1 MGDGP
6 DEPRWA
12 ARRQTL
18 RPVASKTR
26 ANLRESKCH
35 SAPVSLGR
43 SAMDQGANSGP
54 PFLLF
59 YAVRAI
65 RIPPRLRGRGNHQK
79 RRDRRTGWPAR
90 ALPPPRPL
98 AQRKRR
104 EAKAGRPWL
113 APPPCLRALCGSAMR
128 RQSGIK
134 IRSGFK
140 GWKCRP
146 AQVPLRPC
154 AMETEAK

>member
-26 ANLRESKCH
+26 ANLRDPKCH
-35 SAPVSLGR
+35 SAPISLRR
-43 SAMDQGANSGP
+43 SAMDQGANSVS
-54 PFLLF
+54 PFLLR
-59 YAVRAI
+59 RAGHSHS
-65 RIPPRLRGRGNHQK
+65 PCLRGRGNPRK
-79 RRDRRTGWPAR
+79 RRVQRTGWPAR
-90 ALPPPRPL
+90 ALPPPCPL

-113 APPPCLRALCGSAMR
+113 AAPPCLRAPCGSAMR

-140 GWKCRP
+140 GWKCRS
-146 AQVPLRPC
+146 AQVPPRPY